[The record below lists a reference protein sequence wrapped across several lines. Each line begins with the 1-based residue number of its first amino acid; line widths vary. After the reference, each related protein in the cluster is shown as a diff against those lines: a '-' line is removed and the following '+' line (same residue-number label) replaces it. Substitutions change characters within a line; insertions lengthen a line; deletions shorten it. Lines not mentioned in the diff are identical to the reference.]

1 MSLLRNKFV
10 LTGAW
15 LVIMLAFYLFFRRPP
30 TELEVHAMPRGAPM
44 MAAPSPPSV
53 AAPGAPAQA
62 AGGQGP
68 DATGAPGATAATGA
82 TVVTGEPIEGTITV
96 SPELAGKAS
105 AGDTLFIIA
114 RQGASGPPLA
124 AKKLAVSHFP
134 LKYSLGPENVM
145 MQGMPW
151 QGELQIIVRVD
162 KDGNATTKSPGDIM
176 GVSKTLI
183 KVGTKDADITLD
195 QPL

>member
-1 MSLLRNKFV
+1 MAIFRNKLFV
-10 LTGAW
+10 IGAW
-15 LVIMLAFYLFFRRPP
+15 VTAMLAFYLIFRRPP
-30 TELEVHAMPRGAPM
+30 AELESHRMPNQAMKAAPTAEGAPS
-44 MAAPSPPSV
+44 AAPMPGPSEK
-53 AAPGAPAQA
+53 
-62 AGGQGP
+62 P
-68 DATGAPGATAATGA
+68 DAGVA
-82 TVVTGEPIEGTITV
+82 TGEPIEGTITV
-96 SPELAGKAS
+96 SPELAGKAT

-134 LKYSLGPENVM
+134 MKYSLGPENVM

-176 GVSKTLI
+176 GMSKALV
-183 KVGTKDADITLD
+183 KVGTKGADIVMD
-195 QPL
+195 QAL